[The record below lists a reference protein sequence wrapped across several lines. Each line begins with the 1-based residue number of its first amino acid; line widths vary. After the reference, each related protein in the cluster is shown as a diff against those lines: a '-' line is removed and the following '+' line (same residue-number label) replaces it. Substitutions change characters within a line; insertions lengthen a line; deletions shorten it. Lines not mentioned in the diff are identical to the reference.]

1 MIRKKVTTSGL
12 LESVPPWLETPPS
25 PEVRPPTQTR
35 AQMQLVTGAERLI
48 TAEKATRKIAVEVKS
63 FLSPS
68 RMEDLED
75 ALGQLVLYRHVLG
88 SYEPDREIY
97 LAIREDVYLNFFD
110 QPHVAGL
117 CAAEEVCL
125 IVFNSNSKEI
135 VQWIP

>member
-1 MIRKKVTTSGL
+1 MPARDAFHDHVKTALIKDGWRITDDPLSL
-12 LESVPPWLETPPS
+12 PWGGTFLQ
-25 PEVRPPTQTR
+25 VD
-35 AQMQLVTGAERLI
+35 LGAERLI

-88 SYEPDREIY
+88 SYEPDRELY

-110 QPHVAGL
+110 QPHVTGL